1 MLVQVFLVLVLV
13 LASGA
18 RLTVTALVWLVG
30 LSGPVNLA
38 PPAESGMA

>member
-1 MLVQVFLVLVLV
+1 MLVLVQVFLVLV

-18 RLTVTALVWLVG
+18 RLTVTALVWLVD